1 MKYSQNG
8 IYRCMYDVM
17 MHISIFNVGK
27 CDHINYKKYC
37 NHTKMPIFYD
47 LI

>member
-1 MKYSQNG
+1 
-8 IYRCMYDVM
+8 MYDVM

-27 CDHINYKKYC
+27 CDHINYKKYYD
-37 NHTKMPIFYD
+37 HTNMSILYD